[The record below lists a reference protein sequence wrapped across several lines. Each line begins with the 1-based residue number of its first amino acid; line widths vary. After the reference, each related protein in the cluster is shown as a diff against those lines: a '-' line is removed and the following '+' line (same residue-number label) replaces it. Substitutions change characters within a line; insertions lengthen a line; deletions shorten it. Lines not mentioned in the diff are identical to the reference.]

1 MSGQAMAYDPQPSTG
16 RVFRAD
22 VDDDD
27 LEVEVHSVAA
37 PVAVVRRRD
46 ALGVARF
53 ARYLAAHFGKFMPS
67 RKRRPGRERMVQ
79 VLVERCEV
87 PRRRARAM
95 INELEERSLI
105 RFVRGD
111 RRNGFVIKTA

>member
-1 MSGQAMAYDPQPSTG
+1 MSATHQDERLDPG
-16 RVFRAD
+16 RVFRAIPD
-22 VDDDD
+22 PAEAP
-27 LEVEVHSVAA
+27 EVEVHEVAS

-46 ALGVARF
+46 PLGVARF
-53 ARYLAAHFGKFMPS
+53 ARFLAARFGKFMPS

-79 VLVERCEV
+79 VLVERCDL

-95 INELEERSLI
+95 INELESKGMLL
-105 RFVRGD
+105 FVRGK

>member
-1 MSGQAMAYDPQPSTG
+1 MQCRG
-16 RVFRAD
+16 RGTPAARGGAGVY
-22 VDDDD
+22 DDDD